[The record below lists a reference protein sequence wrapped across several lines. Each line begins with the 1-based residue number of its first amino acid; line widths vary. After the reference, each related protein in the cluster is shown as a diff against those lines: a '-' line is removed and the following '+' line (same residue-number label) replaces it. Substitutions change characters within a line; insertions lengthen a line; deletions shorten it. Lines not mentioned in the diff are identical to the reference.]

1 VLLNE
6 RLLLFELDAQI
17 VEIGLLV
24 LCLVQGNVKQ
34 LLVPLLSF
42 YKTPQLVGAVNKSL
56 ALVLDFLDGLLVFL
70 LYLHKFFEFLL
81 EPLQLLFK

>member
-1 VLLNE
+1 
-6 RLLLFELDAQI
+6 
-17 VEIGLLV
+17 
-24 LCLVQGNVKQ
+24 
-34 LLVPLLSF
+34 VPLLSF

-81 EPLQLLFK
+81 EPLQLLFKRDNPRVLSQLSILLSGF